1 MRRTAMS
8 NSAIWVSKMSR
19 NRPEMRK
26 VTSMRGRSS
35 AASGRIS
42 MPVTRLEALSQV
54 GCTPRYHSAWA
65 RSSPP
70 VRSDAEA
77 QRSMTSARGGS
88 P

>member
-1 MRRTAMS
+1 MRS
-8 NSAIWVSKMSR
+8 
-19 NRPEMRK
+19 

-42 MPVTRLEALSQV
+42 MPVTRLEALSQT
-54 GCTPRYHSAWA
+54 GFTPRYHSACA

-77 QRSMTSARGGS
+77 QRSITSARGGS